1 MIRLTRL
8 NHQEFV
14 LNSDLIETIESN
26 PDTVLTLSNSQKLV
40 VLESADEIMDR
51 VVAFRRRVLEGF
63 GRLAV

>member
-1 MIRLTRL
+1 
-8 NHQEFV
+8 
-14 LNSDLIETIESN
+14 
-26 PDTVLTLSNSQKLV
+26 LV

>member
-26 PDTVLTLSNSQKLV
+26 PDTVLTLSNNQKLV
-40 VLESADEIMDR
+40 VLESADQIMDL
-51 VVAFRRRVLEGF
+51 VIAFRRRILEGF
-63 GRLAV
+63 GRFAI

>member
-40 VLESADEIMDR
+40 VLESADEIMNR